1 MSLTS
6 LFFPGKRRRKISDS
20 TSDSPSSSLSSQ
32 DLEKTTKRKTMDAL
46 PTTGRVSSV
55 SDNDSILEKLLSG
68 QEKMMVRLTSLDEK
82 LQGLT
87 EENVELKR
95 RLGEAEVDSSA
106 TKVWVTKQF
115 DAMSKQ
121 LMSMRQY
128 VNGELEGAKIEID
141 KTGKAFD
148 AMEKKVAAISESAR
162 GHARSPVPRSSAT
175 TRDRSLQNCPP
186 STTTATIRTQLHEE
200 REMQARENNF
210 VLFNLPEMDATESET
225 TNTITT
231 SPCSSDSDRLRE
243 EVTKIFPH
251 LDESAEIIRLGK
263 VPSPQNARP
272 RPVLIKTTR
281 PNKAQA
287 FLAKH
292 QLRTRSL
299 FVNHDLTREQQ
310 HRRREVVSTYKELRR
325 RAIKCTLPYDQ
336 ILFEGRAMTD
346 EDVAKHLA
354 DTDEPDSQ

>member
-1 MSLTS
+1 ML
-6 LFFPGKRRRKISDS
+6 
-20 TSDSPSSSLSSQ
+20 SSLVEKKNQTPCQ
-32 DLEKTTKRKTMDAL
+32 DTCIVQRARTPAQPDRY
-46 PTTGRVSSV
+46 
-55 SDNDSILEKLLSG
+55 
-68 QEKMMVRLTSLDEK
+68 
-82 LQGLT
+82 QGL
-87 EENVELKR
+87 
-95 RLGEAEVDSSA
+95 
-106 TKVWVTKQF
+106 
-115 DAMSKQ
+115 
-121 LMSMRQY
+121 
-128 VNGELEGAKIEID
+128 
-141 KTGKAFD
+141 
-148 AMEKKVAAISESAR
+148 
-162 GHARSPVPRSSAT
+162 
-175 TRDRSLQNCPP
+175 
-186 STTTATIRTQLHEE
+186 
-200 REMQARENNF
+200 
-210 VLFNLPEMDATESET
+210 

-299 FVNHDLTREQQ
+299 FVNHDLTREKQ